1 MVHDGSRF
9 HHSWS
14 QIPSLWV
21 LKFSNDIFM
30 IFPHEM
36 ALFWV
41 DHPPFFLLHKDS
53 TFSSGWDA
61 MAPEMPC
68 LRGAEVENGATSSF
82 NHGAKAAK
90 VYSLS
95 FWKNDNH

>member
-1 MVHDGSRF
+1 
-9 HHSWS
+9 
-14 QIPSLWV
+14 
-21 LKFSNDIFM
+21 
-30 IFPHEM
+30 
-36 ALFWV
+36 
-41 DHPPFFLLHKDS
+41 
-53 TFSSGWDA
+53 